1 MPSLL
6 PGKAASKIQRIGV
19 LTAGGDCPGLNAV
32 IRAVVKTAVQ
42 RHGWQVVGIRDGF
55 EGLISGDDA
64 IVPLTTESVY
74 GILARG
80 GTILGAAS
88 RANPFLYTK
97 RQRGSRVSLDVTPR
111 VLERIGELGLDAV
124 VVIGG
129 DGTMR
134 IARELHEMGAPLVGV
149 PKTIDNDVEG
159 TDYTF
164 GFDTAVSVATEAIDR
179 LRTTAESHHRAMIVE
194 VMGRQAG
201 WIALHS
207 GVAGGADV
215 VLIPERPFNLEV
227 VYDRLQQSFVAVQR
241 SAILVVA
248 EGAYMQ
254 GGSPV
259 FRHRAGSLG
268 KPRLGGI
275 GEHLAQ
281 LLQERQEDDLVG
293 VSELEWD
300 IRVTVL
306 GHVQRGG
313 TPSSTDRV
321 FATRLG
327 AAAVRL
333 IARGRLGRMVAL
345 RGSLLTDLPLSR
357 VARVPRTV
365 PLDCD
370 LILTA
375 QELGISLG

>member
-1 MPSLL
+1 MPSIFS
-6 PGKAASKIQRIGV
+6 GNAASKIQRIGV

-32 IRAVVKTAVQ
+32 IRAVVKSAVQ
-42 RHGWQVVGIRDGF
+42 THGWQVLGIRDGF
-55 EGLISGDDA
+55 EGLINDDSA
-64 IVPLTTESVY
+64 LVPLTNEAVY

-97 RQRGSRVSLDVTPR
+97 RQQGNRVSLDVTPR
-111 VLERIGELGLDAV
+111 VLERIQELALDAV

-134 IARELHEMGAPLVGV
+134 IARELHVMGAPLVGV

-215 VLIPERPFNLEV
+215 VLIPEYPFDLGTI
-227 VYDRLQQSFVAVQR
+227 YQRIQQSFAQVQR
-241 SAILVVA
+241 SAIVVVA
-248 EGAYMQ
+248 EGAHPR

-259 FRHRAGSLG
+259 FRRRPGSQD
-268 KPRLGGI
+268 KQRLGGI

-281 LLQERQEDDLVG
+281 LLQERQEQEPGGGSDLD
-293 VSELEWD
+293 WD

-321 FATRLG
+321 LATRFG

-333 IARGRLGRMVAL
+333 IAKGRLGRMVTL
-345 RGSLLTDLPLSR
+345 RGSELDDLPLSR
-357 VARVPRTV
+357 VARFPRTV

-370 LILTA
+370 LMLTA
-375 QELGISLG
+375 QELGICMG

>member
-1 MPSLL
+1 MPSII
-6 PGKAASKIQRIGV
+6 PGRAASNINQIGV

-32 IRAVVKTAVQ
+32 IRAVVKSAAQ
-42 RHGWQVVGIRDGF
+42 DHGWQVIGIRDGF
-55 EGLISGDDA
+55 EGLIGGDDA
-64 IVPLTTESVY
+64 IVPLTLDSVY

-97 RQRGSRVSLDVTPR
+97 RQQGNRIEIDVTPR
-111 VLERIGELGLDAV
+111 VLERIKELALDAV

-159 TDYTF
+159 TEYTF

-215 VLIPERPFNLEV
+215 VLIPEHPFNLETI
-227 VYDRLQQSFVAVQR
+227 YRRLQRNFAAVQR
-241 SAILVVA
+241 SAIIVVA
-248 EGAYMQ
+248 EGAYAQ
-254 GGSPV
+254 GGSPI
-259 FRHRAGSLG
+259 FRRRPGSQD
-268 KPRLGGI
+268 KQRLGGI

-281 LLQERQEDDLVG
+281 LLQERQEQDPA
-293 VSELEWD
+293 SAELDWD

-321 FATRLG
+321 LATRFG

-333 IARGRLGRMVAL
+333 IARGKLGRMVAL
-345 RGSLLTDLPLSR
+345 RGSVLTDLPLAR

-365 PLDCD
+365 PLNCD
-370 LILTA
+370 LVLTA
-375 QELGISLG
+375 QELGICLG

>member
-1 MPSLL
+1 MPSIFS
-6 PGKAASKIQRIGV
+6 GGAVSKIQRIGV

-32 IRAVVKTAVQ
+32 IRAVVKAAVQ
-42 RHGWQVVGIRDGF
+42 TYGWQVLGIRDGF
-55 EGLISGDDA
+55 EGLISDDSA
-64 IVPLTTESVY
+64 LLPLTNESVY
-74 GILARG
+74 GILSRG

-97 RQRGSRVSLDVTPR
+97 RQQGNRISLDVTPR
-111 VLERIGELGLDAV
+111 VLERINELALDAV

-159 TDYTF
+159 TEYTF

-215 VLIPERPFNLEV
+215 VLIPEHPFDMEV
-227 VYDRLQQSFVAVQR
+227 IYRRIQQSFAQVQR
-241 SAILVVA
+241 SAIVVVA
-248 EGAYMQ
+248 EGAYAQ
-254 GGSPV
+254 GSAPV
-259 FRHRAGSLG
+259 FRRRAGSQEEQ
-268 KPRLGGI
+268 RLGGI

-281 LLQERQEDDLVG
+281 SLQERQDQGLAG
-293 VSELEWD
+293 VSELDWD

-321 FATRLG
+321 LATRFG

-333 IARGRLGRMVAL
+333 IARGKLGRMVAL
-345 RGSLLTDLPLSR
+345 RGSVLTDLPLAR

-370 LILTA
+370 LVLTA
-375 QELGISLG
+375 KELGICLG

>member
-1 MPSLL
+1 MPSLFS
-6 PGKAASKIQRIGV
+6 GKAASKIQRIGV

-32 IRAVVKTAVQ
+32 IRAVVKSAVQ
-42 RHGWQVVGIRDGF
+42 SHGWQVVGIRDGF
-55 EGLISGDDA
+55 EGLIGDDDA
-64 IVPLTTESVY
+64 IVPLTIESVY

-97 RQRGSRVSLDVTPR
+97 RQQGNRVSLDVTPR

-227 VYDRLQQSFVAVQR
+227 IYDRLQQSFVAVQR

-275 GEHLAQ
+275 GEHVAQ
-281 LLQERQEDDLVG
+281 LLQERQEDDLAG
-293 VSELEWD
+293 ASELEWD

-375 QELGISLG
+375 QELGICLG

>member
-1 MPSLL
+1 MPPIF
-6 PGKAASKIQRIGV
+6 PGKVASKINRIGV

-32 IRAVVKTAVQ
+32 IRAVVKSAVQ
-42 RHGWQVVGIRDGF
+42 THGWQVLGIRDGF
-55 EGLISGDDA
+55 EGLISDENA
-64 IVPLTTESVY
+64 LVPLTSESVY

-97 RQRGSRVSLDVTPR
+97 RQQDDRVSIDVTPR
-111 VLERIGELGLDAV
+111 VLERIAELALDAV

-134 IARELHEMGAPLVGV
+134 IARELHDMGAPLVGV

-179 LRTTAESHHRAMIVE
+179 LRTTAESHHRAMIAE

-215 VLIPERPFNLEV
+215 VLIPERPFDVEAI
-227 VYDRLQQSFVAVQR
+227 YRRLQRSFAEVQR
-241 SAILVVA
+241 SAIVVVA
-248 EGAYMQ
+248 EGAYPC

-259 FRHRAGSLG
+259 FRRRAGSQD

-281 LLQERQEDDLVG
+281 LLQARQEKEPAGLPENDY
-293 VSELEWD
+293 D

-321 FATRLG
+321 LATRFG
-327 AAAVRL
+327 TAAVRL
-333 IARGRLGRMVAL
+333 IAQGKLGRMVAL
-345 RGSLLTDLPLSR
+345 RGEVLTDLPLAQA
-357 VARVPRTV
+357 ARFARTV
-365 PLDCD
+365 PADCD
-370 LILTA
+370 LVLTA
-375 QELGISLG
+375 QELGICLG

>member
-1 MPSLL
+1 
-6 PGKAASKIQRIGV
+6 
-19 LTAGGDCPGLNAV
+19 
-32 IRAVVKTAVQ
+32 
-42 RHGWQVVGIRDGF
+42 
-55 EGLISGDDA
+55 
-64 IVPLTTESVY
+64 
-74 GILARG
+74 
-80 GTILGAAS
+80 
-88 RANPFLYTK
+88 
-97 RQRGSRVSLDVTPR
+97 
-111 VLERIGELGLDAV
+111 
-124 VVIGG
+124 
-129 DGTMR
+129 
-134 IARELHEMGAPLVGV
+134 MGASLVGV

-164 GFDTAVSVATEAIDR
+164 GFDTAVGVATEAIDR

-207 GVAGGADV
+207 GVAGGGDI
-215 VLIPERPFNLEV
+215 VLIPERPFDLEL
-227 VYDRLQQSFVAVQR
+227 VYQHLRRSFEAVQR
-241 SAILVVA
+241 SAIVVVA
-248 EGAYMQ
+248 EGAYPQ
-254 GGSPV
+254 GGDPV
-259 FRHRAGSLG
+259 FRRRAGSQD

-275 GEHLAQ
+275 GEDLAY
-281 LLQERQEDDLVG
+281 LLQARQEEDLAG
-293 VSELEWD
+293 GSELEWD

-345 RGSLLTDLPLSR
+345 RGSTLTDLPLSR
-357 VARVPRTV
+357 VAHVPRTV

-370 LILTA
+370 LMLTA
-375 QELGISLG
+375 QELGICLG